1 MVTCLKL
8 SERVFVD
15 AGVFYAEQ
23 RYRRTHTVPV
33 SVELHLHFETTSVG
47 SEEQLSG
54 TCMRVLLRI
63 FTELHLMLNV
73 EY

>member
-23 RYRRTHTVPV
+23 RYRRTHTVPTSPV
-33 SVELHLHFETTSVG
+33 SVELHLHFETTSAS

-54 TCMRVLLRI
+54 TCMRVCI
-63 FTELHLMLNV
+63 IKDC
-73 EY
+73 Y